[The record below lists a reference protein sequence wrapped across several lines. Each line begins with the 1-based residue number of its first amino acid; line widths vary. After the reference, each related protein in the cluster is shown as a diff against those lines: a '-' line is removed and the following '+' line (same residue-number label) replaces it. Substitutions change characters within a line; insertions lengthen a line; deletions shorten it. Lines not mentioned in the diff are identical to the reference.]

1 MVLRLS
7 FSQHQ
12 TQQSVMLNAKLKAT
26 LPHNEIWLPEIVQRK
41 VNRMENAST
50 PNLSSTGAASAL
62 IGDPAKFGR
71 VGEDGTVYVIT
82 PSGDR
87 AVGSYPG
94 KSPEE
99 ALAYF
104 VKKFEMVASE
114 VALLAARIRSGAMVP
129 SDAHE
134 AVSKLRTQI
143 TDLNGVGDLANL
155 AESLEK
161 IPSLITEH
169 EGAYVA
175 RKAAQAAEREARKA
189 EATAI
194 KEKIVVEAESLVES
208 VAWKVTTARLKVLL
222 EEWKKAPRLDKKV
235 DAQLWKRFSS
245 SRNKFDKRRR
255 THFANLAS
263 EHKKVASTKEMI
275 VQQGE
280 ALANSKDWLNTA
292 KQFKSLMDQWKA
304 SGRGKKSTDAAL
316 WSRFKAAQ
324 DTFFAAKNAD
334 MDKRKSSMSENL
346 LKREAMI
353 SEFEA
358 LLPITDFKSAKK
370 KFYDL
375 MGKWQKIG
383 MTDRKKRASFDARI
397 KKVEDEIH
405 ELERNFQRKSDPT
418 AKAQANKVVQGLAE
432 AIENY
437 EKQAAKAEAAGQTV
451 KAMVAREAAAARRV
465 WLEQA
470 EKGLTEFTN

>member
-1 MVLRLS
+1 
-7 FSQHQ
+7 
-12 TQQSVMLNAKLKAT
+12 
-26 LPHNEIWLPEIVQRK
+26 
-41 VNRMENAST
+41 MENLST
-50 PNLSSTGAASAL
+50 PNLSNTGAASAL

-82 PSGDR
+82 PTGDR

-104 VKKFEMVASE
+104 VKKFEMAASE

-134 AVSKLRTQI
+134 AVNKLRTQI
-143 TDLNGVGDLANL
+143 SDLNGVGDLANL
-155 AESLEK
+155 SASLEK

-169 EGAYVA
+169 EGAYQA
-175 RKAAQAAEREARKA
+175 RKAAQSAEKEARKN
-189 EATAI
+189 EAAAL
-194 KEKIVVEAESLVES
+194 KEKIVAEAETLIDS

-222 EEWKKAPRLDKKV
+222 EEWKKAPRLDKKI
-235 DAQLWKRFSS
+235 DAALWKRFSS

-255 THFANLAS
+255 THFASLDT
-263 EHKKVASTKEMI
+263 EHKKVASTKEVI
-275 VQQGE
+275 VKEAE
-280 ALANSKDWLNTA
+280 ALANSKDWLGTA
-292 KQFKSLMDQWKA
+292 NKYKSLMDQWKA
-304 SGRGKKSTDAAL
+304 SGRGKKSTDTAL
-316 WSRFKAAQ
+316 WTRFKSAQ
-324 DTFFAAKNAD
+324 DTFFTAKNAD
-334 MDKRKSSMSENL
+334 MAKRKGSMVENL
-346 LKREAMI
+346 AKREAMI
-353 SEFEA
+353 VEFEA

-383 MTDRKKRASFDARI
+383 MTDRKKRSAFDARI
-397 KKVEDEIH
+397 KKVEDEISD
-405 ELERNFQRKSDPT
+405 LERNHQRKSDPS

-437 EKQAAKAEAAGQTV
+437 EKQAAKAEAAGQTA
-451 KAMVAREAAAARRV
+451 KAMVAREAAAARRA

-470 EKGLTEFTN
+470 EKGLTEFTS

>member
-1 MVLRLS
+1 
-7 FSQHQ
+7 
-12 TQQSVMLNAKLKAT
+12 
-26 LPHNEIWLPEIVQRK
+26 
-41 VNRMENAST
+41 MENLST
-50 PNLSSTGAASAL
+50 PNLSNTGAASAL

-82 PSGDR
+82 PTGDR

-104 VKKFEMVASE
+104 VKKFEMAASE

-134 AVSKLRTQI
+134 AVNKLRTQI
-143 TDLNGVGDLANL
+143 SDLNGVGDLANL
-155 AESLEK
+155 SASLEK

-169 EGAYVA
+169 EGAYQA
-175 RKAAQAAEREARKA
+175 RKAAQSAEKEARKN
-189 EATAI
+189 EAAAV
-194 KEKIVVEAESLVES
+194 KEKIVAEAETLIDS

-222 EEWKKAPRLDKKV
+222 EEWKKAPRLDKKI
-235 DAQLWKRFSS
+235 DAALWKRFSS

-255 THFANLAS
+255 THFASLDT
-263 EHKKVASTKEMI
+263 EHKKVASTKEVI
-275 VQQGE
+275 VKEAE
-280 ALANSKDWLNTA
+280 ALANSKDWLGTA
-292 KQFKSLMDQWKA
+292 NKYKSLMDKWKA
-304 SGRGKKSTDAAL
+304 SGRGKKSTDTAL
-316 WSRFKAAQ
+316 WTRFKSAQ
-324 DTFFAAKNAD
+324 DTFFTAKNAD
-334 MDKRKSSMSENL
+334 MAKRKGSMVENL
-346 LKREAMI
+346 AKREAMI
-353 SEFEA
+353 VEFEA

-383 MTDRKKRASFDARI
+383 MTDRKKRSAFDARI
-397 KKVEDEIH
+397 KKVEDEISD
-405 ELERNFQRKSDPT
+405 LERNHQRKSDPS

-437 EKQAAKAEAAGQTV
+437 EKQAAKAEAAGQTA
-451 KAMVAREAAAARRV
+451 KAMVAREAAAARRA

-470 EKGLTEFTN
+470 EKGLTEFTS

>member
-1 MVLRLS
+1 MQEV
-7 FSQHQ
+7 
-12 TQQSVMLNAKLKAT
+12 T
-26 LPHNEIWLPEIVQRK
+26 
-41 VNRMENAST
+41 T
-50 PNLSSTGAASAL
+50 PNLSNTGAASAL
-62 IGDPAKFGR
+62 IGDPSKFGR

-94 KSPEE
+94 KSAEE

-134 AVSKLRTQI
+134 AVNKLRTQI
-143 TDLNGVGDLANL
+143 SELNGVGDLVTL
-155 AESLEK
+155 SQSLEK
-161 IPSLITEH
+161 IPALITEH
-169 EGAYVA
+169 EGAYIA
-175 RKAAQAAEREARKA
+175 RKAAQTAEREARKA
-189 EATAI
+189 ESIAI
-194 KEKIVVEAESLVES
+194 KEKIVAEAEGLIDS
-208 VAWKVTTARLKVLL
+208 VAWKVTTARLKSLL
-222 EEWKKAPRLDKKV
+222 EEWKKAPRLDKKT

-255 THFANLAS
+255 THFANLAT
-263 EHKKVASTKEMI
+263 EHKKVASSKEAI
-275 VQQGE
+275 VKEGE
-280 ALANSKDWLNTA
+280 SLANSKDWVNTA
-292 KQFKSLMDQWKA
+292 KQFKLLMDQWKA

-316 WSRFKAAQ
+316 WSRFKTAQ

-334 MDKRKSSMSENL
+334 LEKRKGTMAENL
-346 LKREAMI
+346 KKREVMI
-353 SEFEA
+353 IEFEA
-358 LLPITDFKSAKK
+358 LLPVTDFRSAKK

-375 MGKWQKIG
+375 MSKWQKIG
-383 MTDRKKRASFDARI
+383 MTDRKKRAGFDARI
-397 KKVEDEIH
+397 KKVEDEIN

-437 EKQAAKAEAAGQTV
+437 EKQAAKAEAAGQIA
-451 KAMVAREAAAARRV
+451 KAMVAREAAAARRT

-470 EKGLTEFTN
+470 QKGLTEFTN

>member
-1 MVLRLS
+1 
-7 FSQHQ
+7 
-12 TQQSVMLNAKLKAT
+12 
-26 LPHNEIWLPEIVQRK
+26 
-41 VNRMENAST
+41 MENSST
-50 PNLSSTGAASAL
+50 PNLSNTGAASAL

-82 PSGDR
+82 PTGDR

-104 VKKFEMVASE
+104 VKKFEMAASE

-134 AVSKLRTQI
+134 AVNKLRTQI
-143 TDLNGVGDLANL
+143 SDLNGVGDLANL
-155 AESLEK
+155 SASLEK

-169 EGAYVA
+169 EGAYQA
-175 RKAAQAAEREARKA
+175 RKAAQSAEKEARKN
-189 EATAI
+189 EAAAV
-194 KEKIVVEAESLVES
+194 KEKIVAEAETLIDS

-222 EEWKKAPRLDKKV
+222 EEWKKAPRLDKKI
-235 DAQLWKRFSS
+235 DAALWKRFSS

-255 THFANLAS
+255 THFASLDA
-263 EHKKVASTKEMI
+263 EHKKVASTKEVI
-275 VQQGE
+275 VKEAE
-280 ALANSKDWLNTA
+280 ALANSKDWLGTA
-292 KQFKSLMDQWKA
+292 NKYKSLMDQWKA
-304 SGRGKKSTDAAL
+304 SGRGKKSTDTAL
-316 WSRFKAAQ
+316 WTRFKSAQ
-324 DTFFAAKNAD
+324 DTFFTAKNAD
-334 MDKRKSSMSENL
+334 MAKRKGSMVENL
-346 LKREAMI
+346 AKREAMI
-353 SEFEA
+353 VEFEA

-383 MTDRKKRASFDARI
+383 MTDRKKRSAFDARI
-397 KKVEDEIH
+397 KKVEDEISD
-405 ELERNFQRKSDPT
+405 LERNHQRKSDPS

-437 EKQAAKAEAAGQTV
+437 EKQAAKAEAAGQTA
-451 KAMVAREAAAARRV
+451 KAMVAREAAAARRA

-470 EKGLTEFTN
+470 EKGLTEFTS

>member
-1 MVLRLS
+1 
-7 FSQHQ
+7 
-12 TQQSVMLNAKLKAT
+12 
-26 LPHNEIWLPEIVQRK
+26 
-41 VNRMENAST
+41 MENLST
-50 PNLSSTGAASAL
+50 PNLSNTGAASAL

-82 PSGDR
+82 PTGDR

-104 VKKFEMVASE
+104 VKKFEMAASE

-134 AVSKLRTQI
+134 AVNKLRTQI
-143 TDLNGVGDLANL
+143 SDLNGVGDLANL
-155 AESLEK
+155 AASLEK

-169 EGAYVA
+169 EGAYQA
-175 RKAAQAAEREARKA
+175 RKAAQSAEKEARKN
-189 EATAI
+189 EAAAV
-194 KEKIVVEAESLVES
+194 KEKIVAEAETLIDS

-222 EEWKKAPRLDKKV
+222 EEWKKAPRLDKKI
-235 DAQLWKRFSS
+235 DAALWKRFSS

-255 THFANLAS
+255 THFASLDT
-263 EHKKVASTKEMI
+263 EHKKVASTKEVI
-275 VQQGE
+275 VKEAE
-280 ALANSKDWLNTA
+280 ALANSKDWLGTA
-292 KQFKSLMDQWKA
+292 NKYKSLMDQWKA
-304 SGRGKKSTDAAL
+304 SGRGKKSTDTAL
-316 WSRFKAAQ
+316 WTRFKSAQ
-324 DTFFAAKNAD
+324 DTFFTAKNAD
-334 MDKRKSSMSENL
+334 MAKRKGSMVENL
-346 LKREAMI
+346 AKREAMI
-353 SEFEA
+353 IEFEA

-383 MTDRKKRASFDARI
+383 MTDRKKRSAFDARI
-397 KKVEDEIH
+397 KKVEDEISD
-405 ELERNFQRKSDPT
+405 LERNHQRKSDPS

-437 EKQAAKAEAAGQTV
+437 EKQAAKAEAAGQTA
-451 KAMVAREAAAARRV
+451 KAMVAREAAAARRA

-470 EKGLTEFTN
+470 EKGLTEFTS

>member
-1 MVLRLS
+1 
-7 FSQHQ
+7 
-12 TQQSVMLNAKLKAT
+12 
-26 LPHNEIWLPEIVQRK
+26 
-41 VNRMENAST
+41 MENLST
-50 PNLSSTGAASAL
+50 PNLSNTGAASAL

-82 PSGDR
+82 PTGDR

-104 VKKFEMVASE
+104 VKKFEMAASE

-134 AVSKLRTQI
+134 AVNKLRTQI
-143 TDLNGVGDLANL
+143 SDLNGVGDLANL
-155 AESLEK
+155 SASLEK

-169 EGAYVA
+169 EGAYQA
-175 RKAAQAAEREARKA
+175 RKAAQSAEKEARKN
-189 EATAI
+189 EAAAV
-194 KEKIVVEAESLVES
+194 KEKIVAEAETLIDS

-222 EEWKKAPRLDKKV
+222 EEWKKAPRLDKKI
-235 DAQLWKRFSS
+235 DAALWKRFSS

-255 THFANLAS
+255 THFASLDT
-263 EHKKVASTKEMI
+263 EHKKVASTKEVI
-275 VQQGE
+275 VKEAE
-280 ALANSKDWLNTA
+280 ALANSKDWLGTA
-292 KQFKSLMDQWKA
+292 NKYKSLMDQWKA
-304 SGRGKKSTDAAL
+304 SGRGKKSTDTAL
-316 WSRFKAAQ
+316 WTRFKSAQ
-324 DTFFAAKNAD
+324 DTFFTAKNAD
-334 MDKRKSSMSENL
+334 MAKRKGSMVENL
-346 LKREAMI
+346 AKREAMI
-353 SEFEA
+353 VEFEA

-383 MTDRKKRASFDARI
+383 MTDRKKRSAFDARI
-397 KKVEDEIH
+397 KKVEDEISD
-405 ELERNFQRKSDPT
+405 LERNHQRKSDPS

-437 EKQAAKAEAAGQTV
+437 DKQAAKAEAAGQTA
-451 KAMVAREAAAARRV
+451 KAMVAREAAAARRA

-470 EKGLTEFTN
+470 EKGLTEFTS

>member
-1 MVLRLS
+1 
-7 FSQHQ
+7 
-12 TQQSVMLNAKLKAT
+12 
-26 LPHNEIWLPEIVQRK
+26 
-41 VNRMENAST
+41 MENSST
-50 PNLSSTGAASAL
+50 PNLSNTGAASAL

-82 PSGDR
+82 PTGDR

-94 KSPEE
+94 KSSEE

-104 VKKFEMVASE
+104 VKKFEMAASE

-134 AVSKLRTQI
+134 AVNKLRTQI
-143 TDLNGVGDLANL
+143 SDLNGVGDLANL
-155 AESLEK
+155 SASLEK
-161 IPSLITEH
+161 IPALITEH
-169 EGAYVA
+169 EGTYQA
-175 RKAAQAAEREARKA
+175 RKAAQTAEREFRKK

-194 KEKIVVEAESLVES
+194 KEKIVVEAESLIDS

-222 EEWKKAPRLDKKV
+222 EEWKKAPRLEKKI
-235 DAQLWKRFSS
+235 DAALWKRFSS

-255 THFANLAS
+255 THFASLDS
-263 EHKKVASTKEMI
+263 EHKKVASAKEVI
-275 VQQGE
+275 VKEAE
-280 ALANSKDWLNTA
+280 ALANSKDWLATA
-292 KQFKSLMDQWKA
+292 NKYKSLMDQWKA
-304 SGRGKKSTDAAL
+304 SGRGKKSTDTAL
-316 WSRFKAAQ
+316 WTRFKTAQ
-324 DTFFAAKNAD
+324 DTFFTAKNAD
-334 MDKRKSSMSENL
+334 MEKRKGSMAENL
-346 LKREAMI
+346 AKREAMI
-353 SEFEA
+353 VEFEA

-383 MTDRKKRASFDARI
+383 MTDRKKRSAFDARI
-397 KKVEDEIH
+397 KKVEEEIS
-405 ELERNFQRKSDPT
+405 ELERNHQRKSDPS

-437 EKQAAKAEAAGQTV
+437 EKQAAKAEAAGQTA
-451 KAMVAREAAAARRV
+451 KAMVAREAAAARRA

-470 EKGLTEFTN
+470 KKGLTEFTS